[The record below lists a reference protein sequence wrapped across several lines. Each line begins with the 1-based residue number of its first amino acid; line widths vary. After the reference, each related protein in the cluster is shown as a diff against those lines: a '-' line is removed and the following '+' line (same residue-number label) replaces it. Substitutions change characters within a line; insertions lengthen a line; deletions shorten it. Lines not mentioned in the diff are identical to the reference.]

1 MFDMKL
7 IREDPEAFDA
17 ALARRGFE
25 PKSAAVLE
33 LDQRLRTVLAET
45 QTAQAARNEASKKI
59 GKAKA
64 GGSADEAEAMMAEVA
79 RLKTVI
85 QDGEEQERRLQGE
98 IEGLLAGLPNLPY
111 ADIPDGTDETGN
123 VERHRVAGPRNYEA
137 PPKEHWDLFDGSP
150 LMDFETAAKMSGS
163 RFALLRGGL
172 ARLERALAAFML
184 DLHTGEHGYTEVV
197 PPVLVRDEA
206 VYGTGQLPKLGE
218 DMFRTENGFWLIPT
232 SEVSL
237 TNTVMDTI
245 LKEDDLPIRMTA
257 HTPCFRSE
265 AGAAGR
271 DQRGL
276 IRLHQFSKV
285 ELVSITAPDHSEAEH
300 ERMLACAEAVLKR
313 LDLSYRVMTLCAG
326 DMGFSA
332 RRTYDIEV
340 WLPGQNTFREISS
353 CSTCGDFQARRMNA
367 RYRPAEGKGTRFV
380 HTLNGSGL
388 AVGRTMVAVLE
399 TYQNPDGSVTVPDAL
414 KPYMGSIERIEAHG

>member
-7 IREDPEAFDA
+7 IRENPEAFDA
-17 ALARRGFE
+17 GLARRGLE
-25 PKSAAVLE
+25 PSSDVVLALDAKLRAVI
-33 LDQRLRTVLAET
+33 AET
-45 QTAQAARNEASKKI
+45 QNAQAARNEASKKI
-59 GKAKA
+59 GRAKA
-64 GGSADEAEAMMAEVA
+64 GGEGDADALIAEVA
-79 RLKTVI
+79 RLKSAI
-85 QDGEEQERRLQGE
+85 QQGEEQERRLHGE
-98 IEGLLAGLPNLPY
+98 IEAVLAGLPNIPY
-111 ADIPDGTDETGN
+111 TDVPDGADEADN
-123 VERHRVAGPRNYEA
+123 VEKSRVGSPRNYA
-137 PPKEHWDLFDGSP
+137 FDPREHWDLFEASP
-150 LMDFETAAKMSGS
+150 LMDFEAAARMSGS
-163 RFALLRGGL
+163 RFVVLRGAL

-184 DLHTGEHGYTEVV
+184 DKHTGENGYTEVV
-197 PPVLVRDEA
+197 PPALVRDQA

-237 TNTVMDTI
+237 TNLVREQI
-245 LKEDDLPIRMTA
+245 LSEEDLPIRMTA

-285 ELVSITAPDHSEAEH
+285 ELVSITTPEQSDAEH
-300 ERMLACAEAVLKR
+300 ERMLGCAEGILQ
-313 LDLSYRVMTLCAG
+313 DLNIPYRVMALCAG

-340 WLPGQNTFREISS
+340 WLPGQKTFREISS
-353 CSTCGDFQARRMNA
+353 CSTCGDFQARRMDA

-388 AVGRTMVAVLE
+388 AVGRTMVAVIE
-399 TYQNPDGSVTVPDAL
+399 TYQNEDGSVTVPDVL
-414 KPYMGSIERIEAHG
+414 RPYMGGLERITADG